1 MSDADWISALERGED
16 PNVLHRMR
24 TGWAVLGSTQHLPG
38 YCLLVHDSADHLTD
52 LSRSERAE
60 FLLDLSLLGEA
71 IQEVCS
77 AADPAF
83 YRVNYEVLGNLWN
96 HLHGHVHA
104 RYHWEPQER
113 RQMPVWL
120 YAEERLAEEHR
131 LGPAHKDLRS
141 ALTKSLAAITSEA
154 YQ

>member
-1 MSDADWISALERGED
+1 MSDTDWIDVLKRGED

-52 LSRSERAE
+52 LSRPERTA

-71 IQEVCS
+71 VQEVCS
-77 AADPAF
+77 ATDPEF

-104 RYHWEPQER
+104 RYHWEPEER
-113 RQMPVWL
+113 RKAPVWL
-120 YAEERLAEEHR
+120 YGDVRTASEYRPGAAPDH
-131 LGPAHKDLRS
+131 LRS
-141 ALTKSLAAITSEA
+141 ALSASLAAITAEA
-154 YQ
+154 YR